1 MQQFMQSVYNLC
13 NTWSPT
19 VVLLAAVSLMFCGV
33 CLIIPSQ
40 KVKESVKSAIP
51 FIVVG
56 VGIVLGAMT
65 LAQEVSSA
73 FVF

>member
-1 MQQFMQSVYNLC
+1 MQQFMQSLYNLC

-19 VVLLAAVSLMFCGV
+19 VVLLAAVCLMFCGV

-40 KVKESVKSAIP
+40 KLKEFVKPTIP
-51 FIVVG
+51 FIIVG

-65 LAQEVSSA
+65 LAEEISSS